1 MQDMRIMKQFVEPR
15 SVALIGVSRYIGE
28 GAFNI
33 LENLLSYGYQ
43 GRIYP
48 INPSVSEILGVKTYS
63 CVAEIADDIDLAV
76 IATPRSL
83 VPQLIKEC
91 ADSNIRAVE
100 IVAQGFSDAS
110 DEEGKQLQ
118 KEIDSIAK
126 AGQARILGPNTF
138 GTANAFLN
146 FSSTFIR
153 IEMKRQPIGIICQ
166 TGAFF
171 VGFSGTAFVGKGID
185 LGNAC
190 DVGFSE
196 GLEYFENDSET
207 KVIALH
213 IEGMNDTRAFT
224 SISSSVARKKP
235 ILALK
240 TGQNEQ
246 AARAVQSHTGS
257 LTGRKEVWRAA
268 FKQAGIIQVSDL
280 EELID
285 LTRIFSVLPPMK
297 KSKIGVVTISG
308 ALGVMTIDASQ
319 NFDIGIDALS
329 PKTQKL
335 LDMMAPSWLKVS
347 NPVDIWPIMIELQPI
362 TKLLIDGLEILLTD
376 HELGAVFFIGAA
388 FDERWATDLCKILTE
403 LAAAH
408 PDKPLVC
415 SIYGPSAG
423 QAINEMQDAGKVV
436 GFPTPERAIR
446 ALGRLNEYSRL
457 RGRL

>member
-1 MQDMRIMKQFVEPR
+1 MQDMRIIKQFVEPQ
-15 SVALIGVSRYIGE
+15 SVALIGVSRFTGE
-28 GAFNI
+28 GVFNI

-63 CVAEIADDIDLAV
+63 GIAEIADDIDLAV

-83 VPQLIKEC
+83 VPQLVKEC
-91 ADSNIRAVE
+91 IDSNIKAVE

-118 KEIDSIAK
+118 KEIDNIAK

-146 FSSTFIR
+146 FSSTFIK

-171 VGFSGTAFVGKGID
+171 VGFSGMAFVGKGID

-190 DVGFSE
+190 DVNFSE
-196 GLEYFENDSET
+196 GLKYFENDSET
-207 KVIALH
+207 RVIVLH
-213 IEGMNDTRAFT
+213 IEGMQDTKAFT
-224 SISSSVARKKP
+224 NISGDIARRKP

-257 LTGRKEVWRAA
+257 LTGRKEIWRAA

-285 LTRIFSVLPPMK
+285 LTKTFSVLPLMK
-297 KSKIGVVTISG
+297 KSKIGVATISG

-335 LDMMAPSWLKVS
+335 LDMMSPSWLKVS

-362 TKLLIDGLEILLTD
+362 TKLLIDGLETLLND

-388 FDERWATDLCKILTE
+388 FDERWATDLCKLLTE

-446 ALGRLNEYSRL
+446 ALARLNEYSRL
-457 RGRL
+457 RNGL